1 MMQFAENAL
10 RTGAGQE
17 EEEQADIE
25 IGAILCTLIDSS
37 FTLSALSNKVFSHN
51 YKYVPKIS

>member
-1 MMQFAENAL
+1 MQFAENAL